1 MAVTLYGEVKL
12 NSSNSTLWALHNP
25 LKPWTLYNL
34 SEAELRLLILSLSE
48 SELRLV
54 KICKKNDG
62 LWQTLDK
69 TTHQNFFAKNLGDLY
84 FTNTDYPVVEAKEES
99 FIDRQYFVIKPSKV
113 LHPRLHT
120 RYELPVSC
128 VLVGSNNKE
137 FVTETI
143 DLSEGGFHFKD
154 VIPSSYAGYFLVIV
168 ESKYQLMCS
177 LVEDQKEKKRVQ
189 IVSEESDYH
198 FLQYKNWLETL

>member
-1 MAVTLYGEVKL
+1 MTVLLIGEVKL
-12 NSSNSTLWALHNP
+12 NSTNLILWALHNP

-34 SEAELRLLILSLSE
+34 SEAEVRLLILSLSE
-48 SELRLV
+48 SELRLT
-54 KICKKNDG
+54 KICKKNDTA
-62 LWQTLDK
+62 WVAID
-69 TTHQNFFAKNLGDLY
+69 KNLHSNL
-84 FTNTDYPVVEAKEES
+84 FMTNLNDNYHLETQFPVINEKEES
-99 FIDRQYFVIKPSKV
+99 FIDRHYFVIKPSKV

-120 RYELPVSC
+120 RHETAVTC

-137 FVTETI
+137 FTTETI

-154 VIPSSYAGYFLVIV
+154 VIPGSYAGYFLVIV

-198 FLQYKNWLETL
+198 FLQYKKWLDTL